1 MDPRSE
7 SFLPL
12 VELDLV
18 RVLRMAAQAPQPFV
32 VVQGVRSPAQEALAC
47 ASGHS
52 ETMRSRHFP
61 RTSSGL
67 AAAVDVA
74 ALIGGTA
81 SFAAG
86 REEEV
91 FGAIA
96 AQVKAAAKVLSI
108 PLQWGGDPVGA
119 WTPGVASH
127 FRDWGHFQLPWA
139 EYP

>member
-7 SFLPL
+7 AFFPH

-32 VVQGVRSPAQEALAC
+32 VVQGIRTETQEALNC

-52 ETMRSRHFP
+52 QTMHSRHFA
-61 RTSSGL
+61 RALTGL
-67 AAAVDVA
+67 AAAVDVV
-74 ALIGGTA
+74 ALIDGKVD
-81 SFAAG
+81 FAAG

-96 AQVKAAAKVLSI
+96 EQVKTAAAALSI

-119 WTPGVASH
+119 WVPGAVSH
-127 FRDWGHFQLPWA
+127 FQDWGHFQLPWA